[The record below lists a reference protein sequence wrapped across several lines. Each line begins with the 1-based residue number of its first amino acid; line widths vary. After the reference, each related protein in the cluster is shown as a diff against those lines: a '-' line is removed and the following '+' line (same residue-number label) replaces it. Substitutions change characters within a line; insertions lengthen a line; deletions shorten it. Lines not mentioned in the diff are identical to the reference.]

1 MKWKMIRL
9 ELASNGEFPRGSAG
23 RAYLIR
29 LPLTDDGAID
39 AGTLESQPKRATVR
53 RYWSNQADKL
63 GYIVRTPRGYAI
75 RYEANGHGETDQKL
89 FSFGAEA
96 IRIGEQVV
104 LTEVDDR
111 ELPFRVAGI
120 Q

>member
-1 MKWKMIRL
+1 
-9 ELASNGEFPRGSAG
+9 
-23 RAYLIR
+23 